1 MGCYLVGSR
10 LHLAL
15 ASGGLAPRQLWR
27 RNPAEP
33 LLKWRGIR
41 VLKDDFVFGRLCV
54 AHVLFLK
61 EKDIVVLLQEAMSL
75 SACSVGHSSR
85 PDKSNLSRSRS

>member
-1 MGCYLVGSR
+1 M
-10 LHLAL
+10 
-15 ASGGLAPRQLWR
+15 
-27 RNPAEP
+27 EP
-33 LLKWRGIR
+33 LLEWRGIR
-41 VLKDDFVFGRLCV
+41 VLKDDFVFGRLSV

-61 EKDIVVLLQEAMSL
+61 EKDIVVLVQEAASL